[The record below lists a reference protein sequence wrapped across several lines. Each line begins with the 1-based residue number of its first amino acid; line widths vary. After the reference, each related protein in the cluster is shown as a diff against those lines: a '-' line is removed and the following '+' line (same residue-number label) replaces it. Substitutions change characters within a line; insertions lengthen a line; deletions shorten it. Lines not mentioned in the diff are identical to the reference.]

1 MDISAA
7 LHALGVREDTLTAA
21 EKTSL
26 DENGYLPLP
35 GILTPAEVQAFLE
48 RVQVLEEEEGAEA
61 GKEVH
66 QEAGT
71 VRLADLVNKDPLFD
85 VCWTHLKVLAAV
97 AHVLQGDLKLSSLNA
112 RAALPGHGLQALHT
126 DGAPTHPCCSA
137 NAYRQPPAV
146 FRLQLHLATER
157 FHPRERCHSAGT
169 RFTEA
174 GPRSAPGSGR
184 PPSPTSARNSGVGPG
199 GQRRYLQLPYLAW
212 GHCQPYRPTP
222 PRVSF
227 LFLPGAL
234 CRSNWTS
241 ERIYDRR
248 QKRALVKHSGSCW
261 MCDGV

>member
-48 RVQVLEEEEGAEA
+48 RVQALEEEEGGEA
-61 GKEVH
+61 GQEVH

-85 VCWTHLKVLAAV
+85 VCWTHPKVLAAV

-126 DGAPTHPCCSA
+126 DGAQ
-137 NAYRQPPAV
+137 RIPAV
-146 FRLQLHLATER
+146 PPMPTDSRQQYFVCNSIWLLSDFTPENGATRLVPGSQKLGQDPRQVLADPLAQHPHEILVLGQAGSVVIFNSHTWHGGTVNHTDQPRRAFHSYFCRRTLPQQLDQRAYLR
-157 FHPRERCHSAGT
+157 PQ
-169 RFTEA
+169 TEA
-174 GPRSAPGSGR
+174 RLSEA
-184 PPSPTSARNSGVGPG
+184 
-199 GQRRYLQLPYLAW
+199 QRVVLD
-212 GHCQPYRPTP
+212 
-222 PRVSF
+222 V
-227 LFLPGAL
+227 
-234 CRSNWTS
+234 
-241 ERIYDRR
+241 
-248 QKRALVKHSGSCW
+248 
-261 MCDGV
+261 